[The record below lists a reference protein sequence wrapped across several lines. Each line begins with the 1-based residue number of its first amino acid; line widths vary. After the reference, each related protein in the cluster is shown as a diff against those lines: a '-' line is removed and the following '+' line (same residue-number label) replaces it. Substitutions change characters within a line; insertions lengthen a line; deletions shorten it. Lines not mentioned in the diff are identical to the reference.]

1 MYMSKDKNKGKSHRL
16 VVEVDKAQFTR
27 FRIALLQKY
36 GMTVSNW
43 VRLQMDKVLEEPVKG
58 RYKTKYLR

>member
-1 MYMSKDKNKGKSHRL
+1 MPRKDTAKKSHRL
-16 VVEVDKAQFTR
+16 VVEVDKKQFTR

-58 RYKTKYLR
+58 RYKTKYLS